1 MTTATAEREI
11 DVAMLRVGKTPGNL
25 SAKLRIPDNLG
36 IMDDPA
42 QKAPEGFGCFRIMT
56 PKDGDKRV
64 VWDSRDFAQISE
76 AKAMFDEL
84 VVQGLVPYC
93 VGVNGRA
100 SSEVMAEFDP
110 YAEEIIFLPVAMV
123 AGG

>member
-1 MTTATAEREI
+1 MNATEREI
-11 DVAMLRVGKTPGNL
+11 DVALLRLGTKPSSL
-25 SAKLRIPDNLG
+25 SAKIKIPDSLG
-36 IMDDPA
+36 LLSTPKD
-42 QKAPEGFGCFRIMT
+42 KAPEGFGCFRIMT
-56 PKDGDKRV
+56 PTDGDKRV

-93 VGVNGRA
+93 VGLNGRA
-100 SSEVMAEFDP
+100 SSEVMTEFDP

>member
-1 MTTATAEREI
+1 MSTATADREI
-11 DVAMLRVGKTPGNL
+11 DVALLRAGNKPSNL
-25 SAKLRIPDNLG
+25 SAKLKIPDNLS
-36 IMDDPA
+36 IMDDPT
-42 QKAPEGFGCFRIMT
+42 QKTPQGFGCFRIMT

-84 VVQGLVPYC
+84 VVQGLVPYR

-100 SSEVMAEFDP
+100 SSEVMVEFDP

>member
-1 MTTATAEREI
+1 MLTQEDREI
-11 DVAMLRVGKTPGNL
+11 EIALIRVGNKPGNA
-25 SAKLRIPDNLG
+25 SIKLTIPDSLSILSENVSE
-36 IMDDPA
+36 
-42 QKAPEGFGCFRIMT
+42 KGFGCFRFMT

-76 AKAMFDEL
+76 AKAMFDEA
-84 VVQGLVPYC
+84 VVKGLVPYR

>member
-1 MTTATAEREI
+1 VSTALADREI
-11 DVAMLRVGKTPGNL
+11 DVALLRVGKTPGNL
-25 SAKLRIPDNLG
+25 STKVNVPESLG
-36 IMDDPA
+36 VISDPM
-42 QKAPEGFGCFRIMT
+42 QKTPEGFGCFRIMT

-100 SSEVMAEFDP
+100 SAEVMVEFDP
-110 YAEEIIFLPVAMV
+110 YAEEIIFLPVAMAV
-123 AGG
+123 GG

>member
-1 MTTATAEREI
+1 MPAVADREI
-11 DVAMLRVGKTPGNL
+11 DIAMLRAGNNPSNL
-25 SAKLRIPDNLG
+25 STKLKIPDSLG

-42 QKAPEGFGCFRIMT
+42 QTAPEGFGCFRIMT

-123 AGG
+123 VGG

>member
-1 MTTATAEREI
+1 MLTQDREI
-11 DVAMLRVGKTPGNL
+11 EIAMVRVGNKPGNA
-25 SAKLRIPDNLG
+25 SVKLQIPDSLSILSEN
-36 IMDDPA
+36 
-42 QKAPEGFGCFRIMT
+42 QPETSFGCFRFMT

-64 VWDSRDFAQISE
+64 VWDSRDFAQIVD
-76 AKAMFDEL
+76 AKAMFDKA
-84 VVQGLVPYC
+84 VAQGLVPYL

-110 YAEEIIFLPVAMV
+110 YAEEVIFLPVAMV

>member
-1 MTTATAEREI
+1 MTTATADREI
-11 DVAMLRVGKTPGNL
+11 DVALLRVGNKPGNASAKIAVPDSLEIISDPTRKTP
-25 SAKLRIPDNLG
+25 A
-36 IMDDPA
+36 
-42 QKAPEGFGCFRIMT
+42 GFGCFRIMT

-84 VVQGLVPYC
+84 VVQGLVPYR

-100 SSEVMAEFDP
+100 SSEVMVEFDP
-110 YAEEIIFLPVAMV
+110 YAEEIIFLPIAMV

>member
-1 MTTATAEREI
+1 MQAAAEDREI
-11 DVAMLRVGKTPGNL
+11 DIAIIRVGNKPGNASIKLKVPDSL
-25 SAKLRIPDNLG
+25 SLIQTEQAEK
-36 IMDDPA
+36 
-42 QKAPEGFGCFRIMT
+42 GFGCFRFMT

-64 VWDSRDFAQISE
+64 VWDSRDFTQISE
-76 AKAMFDEL
+76 AKGMFDEA
-84 VVQGLVPYC
+84 VVQGLVPYM

>member
-1 MTTATAEREI
+1 MTTATIDREI
-11 DVAMLRVGKTPGNL
+11 DIAMLRIGNSPSNL
-25 SAKLRIPDNLG
+25 SDKFVIPDNLG
-36 IMDDPA
+36 IMDDLNEN
-42 QKAPEGFGCFRIMT
+42 APEGFGCFRIMT

-76 AKAMFDEL
+76 AKSMFDEL
-84 VVQGLVPYC
+84 VIKGLVPYC

-100 SSEVMAEFDP
+100 SSEVMVEFDP

-123 AGG
+123 VGG

>member
-1 MTTATAEREI
+1 MTTTVDREI
-11 DVAMLRVGKTPGNL
+11 DVALLRIGNKPGNA
-25 SAKLRIPDNLG
+25 SAKIAVPESLG
-36 IMDDPA
+36 IISDPQ

-56 PKDGDKRV
+56 PHDGDKRV

-84 VVQGLVPYC
+84 VVQGLVPYR

-110 YAEEIIFLPVAMV
+110 YAEEIIFLPIAMV

>member
-1 MTTATAEREI
+1 MPAVADREI
-11 DVAMLRVGKTPGNL
+11 DIAMLRVGNNPSNL
-25 SAKLRIPDNLG
+25 STKLKIPDSLG

-42 QKAPEGFGCFRIMT
+42 QTAPKGFGCFRIMT

-123 AGG
+123 VGG

>member
-1 MTTATAEREI
+1 MTITVNREI
-11 DVAMLRVGKTPGNL
+11 DVALLRIGNKPCNA
-25 SAKLRIPDNLG
+25 SAKIAVPESLG
-36 IMDDPA
+36 IISDPQ
-42 QKAPEGFGCFRIMT
+42 QKTPEGFGCFRIMT
-56 PKDGDKRV
+56 PHDGDKRV

-84 VVQGLVPYC
+84 VVQGLVPYR

-110 YAEEIIFLPVAMV
+110 YAEEIIFLPIAMV

>member
-1 MTTATAEREI
+1 MTTAVAEREI
-11 DVAMLRVGKTPGNL
+11 DVALLRMGKKPGNL
-25 SAKLRIPDNLG
+25 SAKVSVPESLG
-36 IMDDPA
+36 IISDPT
-42 QKAPEGFGCFRIMT
+42 QKTPQGFGCFRIMT

-84 VVQGLVPYC
+84 VVQGLVPYR

-100 SSEVMAEFDP
+100 SSEVMVEFDP

>member
-1 MTTATAEREI
+1 MMTVADREI
-11 DVAMLRVGKTPGNL
+11 DIALLRIGNKPGNASAKIAVPENLEIISDPAKKTP
-25 SAKLRIPDNLG
+25 AD
-36 IMDDPA
+36 
-42 QKAPEGFGCFRIMT
+42 FGCFRIMT

-84 VVQGLVPYC
+84 VVQGLVPYR

-110 YAEEIIFLPVAMV
+110 YAEEIIFLPIAMV

>member
-1 MTTATAEREI
+1 MITETREI
-11 DVAMLRVGKTPGNL
+11 EIALIRVGNKPGNASL
-25 SAKLRIPDNLG
+25 KLKVPDNLELLEG
-36 IMDDPA
+36 N
-42 QKAPEGFGCFRIMT
+42 KANPGFGCFRFMT

-76 AKAMFDEL
+76 AKGMFDEAVL
-84 VVQGLVPYC
+84 QGLVPYR

>member
-1 MTTATAEREI
+1 MSTVTAEREI
-11 DVAMLRVGKTPGNL
+11 DVALLRIGNKPGNAA
-25 SAKLRIPDNLG
+25 AKLKIPDSLG
-36 IMDDPA
+36 ILDKPTD
-42 QKAPEGFGCFRIMT
+42 KAPQGFGCFRIMT

-84 VVQGLVPYC
+84 VVQGLVPYR
-93 VGVNGRA
+93 VGTNGRA
-100 SSEVMAEFDP
+100 SSEVMVEFDP